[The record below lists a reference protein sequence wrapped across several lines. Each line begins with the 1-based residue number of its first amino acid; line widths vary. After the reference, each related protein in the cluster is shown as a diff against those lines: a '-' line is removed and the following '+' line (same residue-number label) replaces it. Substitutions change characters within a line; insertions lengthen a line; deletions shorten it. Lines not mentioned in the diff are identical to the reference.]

1 MAKEY
6 IERDELHETILSA
19 YITAELCGFE
29 LSKDVVLLAI
39 EQQPAADVKPVARGK
54 WHDCY
59 HRLMPNCYVA
69 SCSSCGKKHEYIGGS
84 FLNYCPNC
92 GAKMDGGRDDV

>member
-39 EQQPAADVKPVARGK
+39 EQQPAADVSPVRYGRWNEVEHGK
-54 WHDCY
+54 SGVLCE
-59 HRLMPNCYVA
+59 
-69 SCSSCGKKHEYIGGS
+69 CSACKEWMLFYYG
-84 FLNYCPNC
+84 FNANYCPNC